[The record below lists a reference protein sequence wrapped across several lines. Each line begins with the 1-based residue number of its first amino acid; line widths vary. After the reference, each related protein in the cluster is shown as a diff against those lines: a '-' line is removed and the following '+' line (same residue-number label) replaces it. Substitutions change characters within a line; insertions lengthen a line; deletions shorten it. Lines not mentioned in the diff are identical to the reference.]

1 MGRIFNAV
9 LLTVMI
15 IGAAI
20 TYSMKHQAEE
30 AANKVARLQA
40 DIAREKDA
48 MSVLRAEWSMLT
60 QPSRLQS
67 IVTRYSDHFDLEPF
81 AASQIASM
89 AEIPEKPIDAKP
101 TDMHK
106 ALAEAELTKLIRQA
120 ER

>member
-15 IGAAI
+15 IGAGI
-20 TYSMKHQAEE
+20 TYDMKHRAEE
-30 AANKVARLQA
+30 AANNVARLQTA
-40 DIAREKDA
+40 IARERDA
-48 MSVLRAEWSMLT
+48 ISVLKAEWSMLT

-67 IVTRYSDHFDLEPF
+67 VVTRYSDHFDLQPF

-101 TDMHK
+101 ADMHK
-106 ALAEAELTKLIRQA
+106 ALADAELTKLIRQA
-120 ER
+120 QR

>member
-20 TYSMKHQAEE
+20 TYNMKHQAEE
-30 AANKVARLQA
+30 ASNRVARLQA
-40 DIAREKDA
+40 SIVSEKDA
-48 MSVLRAEWSMLT
+48 INVLRAEWSMLT

-89 AEIPEKPIDAKP
+89 TEIPDKAPDAKP
-101 TDMHK
+101 ADMHK
-106 ALAEAELTKLIRQA
+106 ALAEADLTKLIQRA